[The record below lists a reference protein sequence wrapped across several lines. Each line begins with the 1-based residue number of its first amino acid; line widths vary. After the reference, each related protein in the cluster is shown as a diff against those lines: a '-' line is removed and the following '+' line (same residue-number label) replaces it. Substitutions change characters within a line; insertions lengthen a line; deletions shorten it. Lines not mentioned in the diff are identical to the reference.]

1 MSEKSENVRAIDR
14 AIDVLECF
22 AADRHSLSIGEIEKR
37 ARLSRPTLYRI
48 LSTLVRR
55 GFVRK
60 DGDPPR
66 YRLDVGVGR
75 LADAWSN
82 SLDIVRL
89 ATPLLEDLR
98 ERHDE
103 TVALYLRKDN
113 TRLCVAELPSR
124 QALSYSRG
132 LGYSG
137 SIIRGASGLAILAF
151 LDPRQAAQI
160 IAEEHDA
167 GQAGTLR
174 RKLVDVRRDGYALS
188 GGDFIA
194 GAQAIASPV
203 FDRRGDAIGSLGLFG
218 PSARFPAKRVSECA
232 MSVKH
237 SASSLSS
244 LLGHRRSNRASEETP
259 ALSR

>member
-1 MSEKSENVRAIDR
+1 
-14 AIDVLECF
+14 VLECF
-22 AADRHSLSIGEIEKR
+22 ATDRHSLSIGEIEKR
-37 ARLSRPTLYRI
+37 ARLSRPTLYRS
-48 LSTLVRR
+48 LSTLMRR
-55 GFVRK
+55 EFVRK
-60 DGDPPR
+60 NGDPPR

-98 ERHDE
+98 ECHDE

-137 SIIRGASGLAILAF
+137 SLIRGASGLAILAF
-151 LDPRQAAQI
+151 LDAREGAQI

-167 GQAGTLR
+167 GQARTLR
-174 RKLVDVRRDGYALS
+174 QKLVDVRRDG
-188 GGDFIA
+188 
-194 GAQAIASPV
+194 
-203 FDRRGDAIGSLGLFG
+203 
-218 PSARFPAKRVSECA
+218 
-232 MSVKH
+232 
-237 SASSLSS
+237 
-244 LLGHRRSNRASEETP
+244 
-259 ALSR
+259 